1 MDQGTGLSVIESV
14 LNSAQMSTRLTIL
27 TSYLGQVVC
36 GQLGVG
42 DTGLSGQGEIVGCG
56 RYWPVWAGRD
66 SWVWEILACLGRER
80 QLGVG
85 DTGLGDSRGHSV
97 TVR

>member
-14 LNSAQMSTRLTIL
+14 LNSAQMSNRLTIL

-66 SWVWEILACLGRER
+66 SWVWEILAWE
-80 QLGVG
+80 
-85 DTGLGDSRGHSV
+85 TLGDILSLLGKRGMTSHE
-97 TVR
+97 

>member
-1 MDQGTGLSVIESV
+1 MEYCGLGYWTNWTHQSGLSVIDSV
-14 LNSAQMSTRLTIL
+14 LYSAQMSTRLNIL

-56 RYWPVWAGRD
+56 RYWTGT
-66 SWVWEILACLGRER
+66 L
-80 QLGVG
+80 G
-85 DTGLGDSRGHSV
+85 DTLLL
-97 TVR
+97 